1 MLSSGVSDPECSA
14 VSRIRMQETFRFMW
28 HALNVKSRRV
38 DPLTSGSMPAHAVGA
53 RPTPV
58 TERSRNMSLAKLTR
72 SRVAYARA
80 FGLAIVAT
88 ALFVR
93 MAAISGVEAQTK
105 SASQQSLDKIVQSLK
120 ALDTAYASGNT
131 AEAQS
136 DFENANNQW
145 KSLSS
150 KISAREGREVQ
161 LLFDSLQ
168 TKLNDKAPAKE
179 VSKVVRGTL
188 EELQEDIRRELNG
201 KKGEREEGEEK

>member
-1 MLSSGVSDPECSA
+1 
-14 VSRIRMQETFRFMW
+14 
-28 HALNVKSRRV
+28 
-38 DPLTSGSMPAHAVGA
+38 
-53 RPTPV
+53 
-58 TERSRNMSLAKLTR
+58 MSLAKLTR

-131 AEAQS
+131 GEAQS
-136 DFENANNQW
+136 DFDNANNQW